1 MDHKRLRP
9 VKEAKAFAR
18 SLGHNGKRDF
28 LPFEEARKVVSS
40 LGIKKTNDWI
50 TYCTSGKKPSD
61 IPVNPTTAYE
71 DDWTSWEDWLGTKKQ
86 KLTLAVSKDV
96 IKQAKNARINISSMT
111 ERLLQSCMIDIE
123 GSSKD
128 DVAKA
133 YESLFDTVKPILQRY
148 DTVIQVGEN
157 LDENPAG
164 YKVFL
169 DANNGLYLM
178 KNTYS
183 RKSSSSIKEVLHYLY
198 APHDIIEKLIF
209 VALDSADNNKKKII
223 ELNLA
228 LRFLKV
234 IFDNDQ
240 PDEVYAKVK
249 RKGK

>member
-1 MDHKRLRP
+1 MNHKQIRP
-9 VKEAKAFAR
+9 VKEAKAFAS

-28 LPFEEARKVVSS
+28 LPFEEARKVVRS
-40 LGIKKTNDWI
+40 LGIKNVYDW
-50 TYCTSGKKPSD
+50 TSYCTSGKKPSD
-61 IPVNPTTAYE
+61 IPANPPTIYK
-71 DDWTSWEDWLGTKKQ
+71 DHWRDWVDWLGTGNTKQ
-86 KLTLAVSKDV
+86 KLTLAINKDV
-96 IKQAKNARINISSMT
+96 IDQAKNARINISSMT
-111 ERLLQSCMIDIE
+111 ERLLQSYMIDME

-133 YESLFDTVKPILQRY
+133 YESLFDTMKPILQKY
-148 DTVIQVGEN
+148 DTVIQIGDN

-178 KNTYS
+178 ENTHS
-183 RKSSSSIKEVLHYLY
+183 RKSSSSIKEVLRYLY
-198 APHDIIEKLIF
+198 APRDIIEKLIF

-240 PDEVYAKVK
+240 
-249 RKGK
+249 